1 MKPVDVEG
9 LLVGVLRP
17 VVAPSKVAT
26 KLPNPRP
33 AQFVRV
39 TRAGG
44 ARRNVAQSGSRVIV
58 ECWAASET
66 DAWALCVAAYDALDD
81 LDVDP
86 GELPFMSVDLS
97 DPVNYPDTATGSP
110 RYQFIATIITNL
122 KE

>member
-1 MKPVDVEG
+1 MKPVNVEAV
-9 LLVGVLRP
+9 LVKFLGAALGKP
-17 VVAPSKVAT
+17 VAT
-26 KLPNPRP
+26 KVPTTRP